1 MKSKFSLTAIKK
13 KINKDFLILFMMS
26 VVNLLFL
33 HYQFLFSIGLES
45 SCFKSSPFDNL
56 TACLLDVSVLLF
68 IFWLLSFMRLRVALA
83 ITFAIT
89 LVWSFCNI
97 FYSRFF
103 YQYLSWTAMGQAGN
117 MTDGTV
123 TSSLFEGFEIY
134 DLYYPIMIAL
144 FCWLYRRSKKC
155 DVKVRS
161 LRTIIYVWVL
171 SLLPGLA
178 AHALYIFHPEMTI
191 VYQYHKTVFTPR
203 LYDSMWPNWTY
214 FHKGFIRKLFIDQ
227 LTRSSHIEL
236 TEEQKAEIKKEY
248 MDHSQRVTG
257 RTAPENVKN
266 VVFIL
271 VESYLAA
278 PSDLIVDGKEIT
290 PNLNKLRH
298 DSTVYF
304 NGHMLPNVS
313 IGRSSD
319 GQFIYMS
326 GLLPLHSEITVSV
339 ARDDTIIGLP
349 EQMRRSYPDMKGMTI
364 IPSNPT
370 LWEQQAMSKSYGF
383 EKLFSALDYQ
393 TEMNDKDAGGCL
405 TDEMIF
411 TYASQKDLHN
421 TEPFFSLLLTV
432 SMHLPYNTYF
442 GHGFELS
449 DANLPQRYKNYLIN
463 CHYTDLQ
470 IGKYLEFLKEQGLYD
485 NSLIVI
491 AADHEPPLRYLDM
504 EDRLPIELPFYII
517 NGGITNEDAWD
528 GECNQLDVYTTIL
541 DIMGIESQWRGLG
554 HTLLNKN
561 YQNSVTD
568 HTQILSDWIIY
579 GNYFGK
585 NMPQ

>member
-1 MKSKFSLTAIKK
+1 MKKKFSLAILKK
-13 KINKDFLILFMMS
+13 NINKDFLALFMMS
-26 VVNLLFL
+26 IVNLLFL
-33 HYQFLFSIGLES
+33 HYQFLYSIGLES

-56 TACLLDVSVLLF
+56 IACLLDVSFFLL
-68 IFWLLSFMRLRVALA
+68 IFWLLTFKRIRPALA
-83 ITFAIT
+83 ITFAVT
-89 LVWSFCNI
+89 LIWSFCNI

-103 YQYLSWTAMGQAGN
+103 YQYLSWSAIGQAGN

-123 TSSLFEGFEIY
+123 TSSIFEGFELL
-134 DLYYPIMIAL
+134 DLYYPLAIAV
-144 FCWLYRRSKKC
+144 FYWLYRHSKHRDLK
-155 DVKVRS
+155 KKS
-161 LRTIIYVWVL
+161 LSSLICVWMCSIVM
-171 SLLPGLA
+171 GLA
-178 AHALYIFHPEMTI
+178 AHSLYIFHPEMTI
-191 VYQYHKTVFTPR
+191 WYQYQKTVFTPR

-214 FHKGFIRKLFIDQ
+214 FHKGFFRKLILEQ
-227 LTRSSHIEL
+227 LTRSTHIEL
-236 TEEQKAEIKKEY
+236 TKEQEEQIRKEY
-248 MDHSQRVTG
+248 LDHNQRITS

-278 PSDLIVDGKEIT
+278 PSDLKVDDKEIT
-290 PNLNKLRH
+290 PYLNQLRH

-304 NGHMLPNVS
+304 NGHMRPNVS

-319 GQFIYMS
+319 GQFIYMA
-326 GLLPLHSEITVSV
+326 GLLPLHAEITVSQ
-339 ARDDTIIGLP
+339 AKNDTIIGLP
-349 EQMRRSYPDMKGMTI
+349 ELMRKSYPNMKAWTI

-383 EKLFSALDYQ
+383 EKLYSALEYQ
-393 TEMNDKDAGGCL
+393 SEMNDKEAGNCL

-411 TYASQKDLHN
+411 NYASRKDLQN
-421 TEPFFSLLLTV
+421 TGPFFSLLLTV
-432 SMHLPYNTYF
+432 SMHLPYDSYF
-442 GHGFELS
+442 EHGFTLS
-449 DANLPQRYKNYLIN
+449 DSSLPQRYKNYLIN
-463 CHYTDLQ
+463 CHYTDMQ

-504 EDRLPIELPFYII
+504 EGKLPIELPVYII
-517 NGGITNEDAWD
+517 NGGFNKEEAWD

-561 YQNSVTD
+561 YTNSVTED
-568 HTQILSDWIIY
+568 LQIMSDLILY
-579 GNYFGK
+579 GNFFEK
-585 NMPQ
+585 NMP